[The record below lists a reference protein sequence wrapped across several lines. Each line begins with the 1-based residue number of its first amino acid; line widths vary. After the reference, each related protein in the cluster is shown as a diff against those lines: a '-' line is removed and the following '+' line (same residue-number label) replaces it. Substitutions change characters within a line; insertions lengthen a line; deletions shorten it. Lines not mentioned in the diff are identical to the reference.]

1 MSRTEQA
8 IRDSIDKL
16 LAPETDQDDG
26 GPEQLDEA
34 FEDHDESGG
43 SRSDGSLRHEDDQIG
58 TKDRGKVDALFDDE
72 NQDESGEPGEDQDD
86 DDDLDEGPEDERRLP
101 EESTNREDDDE
112 SLDANALAKKLDI
125 TVKEL
130 YSVKFKYGDQGES
143 LTLGELKDVG
153 ARAGQLDDEAEMLV
167 DDRTRLDNDNMK
179 SRVEIQNIVSLLPI
193 ESLTPALIQQSKE
206 QHESLVRQER
216 IALHETIP
224 GWKEPSVEL
233 TDRAA
238 MNAHLAEYGFKE
250 VEANYMIDHRLIKF
264 IHDMTVMRD
273 RSKLK
278 AAEVRKI
285 AKKNQRR
292 RRPGVVPGSKG
303 KHSRAKA
310 LGKGGDARG
319 AINVLFED

>member
-1 MSRTEQA
+1 MARNEQA

-16 LAPETDQDDG
+16 LEPEPDQDED
-26 GPEQLDEA
+26 DERS
-34 FEDHDESGG
+34 ENVDDDQDESQ
-43 SRSDGSLRHEDDQIG
+43 EDDQTGI
-58 TKDRGKVDALFDDE
+58 KDRSAVDKLFEDE
-72 NQDESGEPGEDQDD
+72 SQDESGEPDENQEDKGELDESPDNDEVENDQD
-86 DDDLDEGPEDERRLP
+86 ED
-101 EESTNREDDDE
+101 
-112 SLDANALAKKLDI
+112 LDANGLAEKLNI
-125 TVKEL
+125 TVAEL
-130 YSVKFKYGDQGES
+130 YKVKFKYGDKGES

-153 ARAGQLDDEAEMLV
+153 ARANQLDDEAEMLI

-179 SRVEIQNIVSLLPI
+179 SRVEIQNIVSLLPA
-193 ESLTPALIQQSKE
+193 EALTPELMQKSKE

-233 TDRAA
+233 EARLA

-292 RRPGVVPGSKG
+292 KRPSVVKGSDSRHQKAKELGRR
-303 KHSRAKA
+303 
-310 LGKGGDARG
+310 GDARG
-319 AINVLFED
+319 AINAIFEE